1 MKINK
6 KIVSGIIALI
16 LFFTGSFVIE
26 KKQETPGTL
35 TQDQTAIELVRT
47 IDGDTIVFTE
57 DGEEK
62 KLRLLLID
70 TPESSTTKTGSAQ
83 PYGKEAKDF
92 LTNYLEGKKL
102 SIEYD
107 PAHEKIDDYDR
118 VLAYLYADGKLVQEV
133 MVEKGLARVG
143 YENGDELYLNELE
156 EAEQEAEVANVNIWS
171 IDGYVGEYGFN
182 KLK

>member
-16 LFFTGSFVIE
+16 LLFTGSFVIE

-83 PYGKEAKDF
+83 LYGTEAKAF
-92 LTNYLEGKKL
+92 LTNYLEGKEL

-118 VLAYLYADGKLVQEV
+118 VLAYLYADGELIQEV

-143 YENGDELYLNELE
+143 YENGDELYLNKLE
-156 EAEQEAEVANVNIWS
+156 EAEQEAEAANVNIWS

-182 KLK
+182 KME

>member
-6 KIVSGIIALI
+6 KIFSGIIALI

-26 KKQETPGTL
+26 QQQETPNTL
-35 TQDQTAIELVRT
+35 AEDQTAVELVRT

-92 LTNYLEGKKL
+92 LKNYLDGKKL

-107 PAHEKIDDYDR
+107 PAHEKIDDYNR
-118 VLAYLYADGKLVQEV
+118 VLAYLYADGELIQEV
-133 MVEKGLARVG
+133 MVKKGLARVG
-143 YENGDELYLNELE
+143 YENGDELYLDMLE
-156 EAEQEAEVANVNIWS
+156 EAEQEAEASNVNIWS
-171 IDGYVGEYGFN
+171 IDGYVGEYGFD
-182 KLK
+182 KK